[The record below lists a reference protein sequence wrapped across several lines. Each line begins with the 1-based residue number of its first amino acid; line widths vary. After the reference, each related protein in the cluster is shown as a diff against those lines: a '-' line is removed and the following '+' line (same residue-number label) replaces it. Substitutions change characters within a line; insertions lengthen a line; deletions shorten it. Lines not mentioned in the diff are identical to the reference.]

1 MREFLRLKEFFVR
14 NKWRYFAGILSLLI
28 VDTGQLVTPQ
38 ILKGAADA
46 LQDGR
51 LTAPLL
57 LRYVL
62 AFAGVAG
69 VIAVGRFGWRIF
81 IAGAARQLEM
91 ELRNRFF
98 AHLEKLSANFFNQRT
113 TGDLMAHATNDIG
126 AIRQAVGPGLITL
139 IDSLFLTGMG
149 LFTLVYTIDWKL
161 TVIALLPMP
170 LLVFTIIYFGRQ
182 IHRRFRRVQESFAEL
197 TGIAEESFGGVRVVK
212 AFVQEEAECEKFA
225 RQNREYIARNMQLVQ
240 LWGLFG
246 PLLQWLSGLS
256 AVIVIGYG
264 GYLTVTGVISL
275 GDFIAFQSYLGLLT
289 GPIMGF
295 GNVVN
300 NLQRGAASMARI
312 NAILNEVPEIRDTE
326 DTLPVTDLKGEIEI
340 RNLTFRYRDDL
351 PAVLENINL
360 KLEAGQT
367 LGILGRTGS
376 GKSTLANLL
385 LRIYDPPAGTIFI
398 DGVDVRRIPLA
409 TLREKIGY
417 VPQENFLF
425 STTLAANIA
434 FARDQWTMEEVE
446 EAAAQAALIDD
457 VRGFA
462 NGFQTIVGERGI
474 TLSGGQ
480 KQRVAI
486 ARALLKNP
494 RILILDD
501 CLSAVDTRTED
512 AILRRLRE
520 VMRERTSIIISHR
533 VSTLQEADRIV
544 VLDRG
549 RIAEIGTHEELLARK
564 GIYWD
569 TYQRQLLEEKI
580 LADA

>member
-1 MREFLRLKEFFVR
+1 MREFLTLKEFFVR
-14 NKWRYFAGILSLLI
+14 NLWRYIAGIIALLV
-28 VDTGQLVTPQ
+28 VDMGQLVTPQ
-38 ILKGAADA
+38 ILKAAADA
-46 LQDGR
+46 LQNGT
-51 LTAPLL
+51 LTVSLL
-57 LRYVL
+57 VRYVL
-62 AFAGVAG
+62 AFIVVAV
-69 VIAVGRFGWRIF
+69 VIALGRFGWRVF
-81 IAGAARQLEM
+81 IAGAARLLER
-91 ELRNRFF
+91 ELRDRFF

-113 TGDLMAHATNDIG
+113 TGELMAHATNDIG
-126 AIRQAVGPGLITL
+126 AIRQAAGPGLITL
-139 IDSLFLTGMG
+139 IDSVFLTVMG
-149 LFTLVYTIDWKL
+149 LFTMVYTINWKL

-170 LLVFTIIYFGRQ
+170 ILVFIIIYFGRQ
-182 IHRRFRRVQESFAEL
+182 IHRRFRRVQESFSEL
-197 TGIAEESFGGVRVVK
+197 TGMAEESFGGVRVVK

-225 RQNREYIARNMQLVQ
+225 RQNQDYIARNMRLVR

-246 PLLQWLSGLS
+246 PLMQWLSGLS

-264 GYLTVTGVISL
+264 GYLTITGAISL

-295 GNVVN
+295 GMVVN

-312 NAILNEVPEIRDTE
+312 NAILKEVPEIADSDE
-326 DTLPVTDLKGEIEI
+326 TLPIEDLQGDIEI
-340 RNLTFRYRDDL
+340 RGLTFRYREDL
-351 PAVLENINL
+351 PPALENINL
-360 KLEAGQT
+360 ELAAGQT

-385 LRIYDPPAGTIFI
+385 LRVYDPPAGTVFI
-398 DGVDVRRIPLA
+398 DGLDVRRIPLA

-425 STTLAANIA
+425 STTLAGNIA
-434 FARDQWTMEEVE
+434 FARDEWTREEVE
-446 EAAAQAALIDD
+446 EAATQAALIDD
-457 VRGFA
+457 VRGFTH
-462 NGFQTIVGERGI
+462 GFETVVGERGI

-533 VSTLQEADRIV
+533 VSTLQESDQIV
-544 VLDRG
+544 VLDQG
-549 RIAEIGTHEELLARK
+549 RIAEIGTHAELLARK

-580 LADA
+580 SAGA

>member
-1 MREFLRLKEFFVR
+1 MREFLTLKEFFVR
-14 NKWRYFAGILSLLI
+14 NLWRYIAGIIALLV
-28 VDTGQLVTPQ
+28 VDMGQLLTPQ

-46 LQDGR
+46 LQNGT
-51 LTAPLL
+51 LTVSLL
-57 LRYVL
+57 VRYVL
-62 AFAGVAG
+62 AFIVVAV
-69 VIAVGRFGWRIF
+69 VIALGRFGWRVF
-81 IAGAARQLEM
+81 IAGAARLLER
-91 ELRNRFF
+91 ELRDRFF

-113 TGDLMAHATNDIG
+113 TGELMAHATNDIG
-126 AIRQAVGPGLITL
+126 AIRQATGPGLITL
-139 IDSLFLTGMG
+139 IDSVFLTVMG
-149 LFTLVYTIDWKL
+149 LFTMVYTINWKL

-170 LLVFTIIYFGRQ
+170 ILVFIIIYFGRQ
-182 IHRRFRRVQESFAEL
+182 IHRRFRRVQESFSEL
-197 TGIAEESFGGVRVVK
+197 TGMAEESFGGVRVVK

-225 RQNREYIARNMQLVQ
+225 RQNQDYIARNMRLVR

-246 PLLQWLSGLS
+246 PLMQWLSGLS

-264 GYLTVTGVISL
+264 GYLTITGAISL

-295 GNVVN
+295 GMVVN

-312 NAILNEVPEIRDTE
+312 NAILKEVPEIADS
-326 DTLPVTDLKGEIEI
+326 DQTLPIEDLQGGIEI
-340 RNLTFRYRDDL
+340 RGLTFRYREDL
-351 PAVLENINL
+351 PPALENINL
-360 KLEAGQT
+360 ELAAGQT

-385 LRIYDPPAGTIFI
+385 LRVYDPPAGTVFI
-398 DGVDVRRIPLA
+398 DGQDVRRIPLA

-425 STTLAANIA
+425 STTLAGNIA
-434 FARDQWTMEEVE
+434 FARDEWTREEVE
-446 EAAAQAALIDD
+446 EAATQAALIDD
-457 VRGFA
+457 VRGFTH
-462 NGFQTIVGERGI
+462 GFETVVGERGI

-520 VMRERTSIIISHR
+520 VMRERTSLIISHR
-533 VSTLQEADRIV
+533 VSTLQEADQIV
-544 VLDRG
+544 VLDQG
-549 RIAEIGTHEELLARK
+549 RIAEIGTHAELLARK

-580 LADA
+580 SAGA